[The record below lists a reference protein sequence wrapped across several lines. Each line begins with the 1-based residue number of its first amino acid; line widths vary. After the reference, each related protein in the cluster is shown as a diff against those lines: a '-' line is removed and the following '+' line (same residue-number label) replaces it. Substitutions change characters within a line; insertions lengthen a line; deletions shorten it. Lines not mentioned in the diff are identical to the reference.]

1 MWVGLIALSLLSIVI
16 LNFARAVV
24 PGKSFDSTGSY
35 LIFGFF
41 AFAVMWWLRTPT
53 LAYFALPK
61 MSWSLLLAVV
71 FMVNFIVV
79 QIRDEDFSQVAPD
92 KWVRGIIFLIAI
104 AIAEEIFSRGVVF
117 GVLQKHGMSVAVI
130 GSSLM
135 FGLMHINSYI
145 GDFDAWPAYWH
156 VVSAASFGV
165 FACALMV
172 VSGSIWMP
180 IVLHTFANAGL
191 LLRNAEEVQAE
202 RDSVTSVDFFT
213 GLLQPV
219 PAALTLI
226 IPSLVLF
233 WFAAGRP
240 LHPVVQRLTIKW
252 KLVEPVADEQLPV
265 KEG

>member
-1 MWVGLIALSLLSIVI
+1 MWGGLIALSLLAILI
-16 LNFARAVV
+16 LNFASEVI
-24 PGKSFDSTGSY
+24 PGESFDSTGSY
-35 LIFGFF
+35 LILGLFSFG
-41 AFAVMWWLRTPT
+41 VMWWLRTPT

-61 MSWSLLLAVV
+61 LRWSVLLAIV
-71 FMVNFIVV
+71 FSANFIFL
-79 QIRDEDFSQVAPD
+79 QTRDEDFSGIESS
-92 KWVRGIIFLIAI
+92 KWVRGIIFLIAV
-104 AIAEEIFSRGVVF
+104 AFAEETLSRGIIF
-117 GVLQKHGMSVAVI
+117 GVLQKHGMTVAVI

-145 GDFDAWPAYWH
+145 GNFDAWPAYWH

-191 LLRNAEEVQAE
+191 LLRNAEEVQAS
-202 RDSVTSVDFFT
+202 RDAVTSVELLP
-213 GLLQPV
+213 GLLQPW

-233 WFAAGRP
+233 WLAAGMP
-240 LHPVVQRLTIKW
+240 LKPSLNRFAIKW
-252 KLVEPVADEQLPV
+252 KLIDPVADEQLSV
-265 KEG
+265 KED